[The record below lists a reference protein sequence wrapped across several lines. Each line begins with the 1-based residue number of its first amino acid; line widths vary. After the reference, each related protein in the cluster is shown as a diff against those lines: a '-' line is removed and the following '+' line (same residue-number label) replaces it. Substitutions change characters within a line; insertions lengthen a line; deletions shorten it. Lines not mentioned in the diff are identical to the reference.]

1 MAPHTNAYVLPAIME
16 LFVKVSIKLFN
27 HSIIVWRVLFGK
39 NVRRSFFFIQN
50 DSTTRRSTDI
60 TGVALCNMLDKL
72 NIKKVFLL
80 INGAYV
86 AIILKQN
93 ICIWYI
99 CNKHYHI

>member
-1 MAPHTNAYVLPAIME
+1 MAPHTNAHVLPAIME
-16 LFVKVSIKLFN
+16 LFVKVSIKVFN
-27 HSIIVWRVLFGK
+27 HSILMASI
-39 NVRRSFFFIQN
+39 I
-50 DSTTRRSTDI
+50 STDI

-72 NIKKVFLL
+72 NIKNIFLL